1 MVLINVSKITCKTNF
16 INEKSIFF
24 SIDDLSHKQNAT
36 QLHTSLG
43 TIYNASNA
51 VDRDPSTCMRTL
63 PIGRNSNKT
72 VWWKVDLGGVHSIYK
87 INIVFK
93 DYNGSDTNGKDMFR
107 IAMPEKL

>member
-1 MVLINVSKITCKTNF
+1 MSQRLHARQILST
-16 INEKSIFF
+16 KSQIFF
-24 SIDDLSHKQNAT
+24 SIDVLSHKQTAT
-36 QLHTSLG
+36 QLHTSQG
-43 TIYNASNA
+43 TLYDASNA
-51 VDRDPSTCMRTL
+51 VDGDPSTCMRTL

-93 DYNGSDTNGKDMFR
+93 DYNGSETNGEGMFR